1 MEKRT
6 FIAIKIKPEKRLL
19 NLISELKTTIGSD
32 KLKWV
37 EEFNLHVTLHFIGE
51 TTLAQVQAVT
61 EMLRLKTIDTSDFTL
76 SFAGIGF
83 FGNKNQPKVLFVSA
97 EKNRELEQ
105 IVGEIAK
112 GLSKLGLPGNLKSF
126 SPHLTLAR
134 IKSLQNPERF
144 LSMIEKYHD
153 LYLQSTLVKEIV
165 YFESIL
171 QPAGPVYKPIQIF
184 KLK

>member
-6 FIAIKIKPEKRLL
+6 FIAVKIKPEKQLL
-19 NLISELKTTIGSD
+19 NLISELRTSLGSE
-32 KLKWV
+32 KLNWV

-51 TTLAQVQAVT
+51 TTLLQVQAVI
-61 EMLRLKTIDTSDFTL
+61 EMLRLKTMHTPVFTL
-76 SFAGIGF
+76 NFTGIGF
-83 FGNKNQPKVLFVSA
+83 FGSKNQPKVLFVSA

-112 GLSKLGLPGNLKSF
+112 GLSKLGLPGNQKFF

-134 IKSLQNPERF
+134 IKAIQNPQLF
-144 LSMIEKYHD
+144 WSIVEKYKNQ
-153 LYLQSTLVKEIV
+153 YFQSAEVSEIIC
-165 YFESIL
+165 YESIL
-171 QPAGPVYKPIQIF
+171 QPAGPVYKPIQTF